1 MFKLLRIL
9 ILAHKIIEGEHH
21 RLVQIVL
28 VLVSLTIGKPNVIC
42 ECKRHRPADQEE
54 EAGGGGEGFAPVYES
69 ERCV

>member
-54 EAGGGGEGFAPVYES
+54 EAGGGGEGFVPVYTGI
-69 ERCV
+69 